1 MIKYLP
7 VLLLCCCLAACSSK
21 TDQDAVKGYS
31 ENPTMTRDDSIA
43 MLPLGEQMAIRKQ
56 DALASGIEVDSI
68 ILDHVFGMSRRQVI
82 RHKNKLH
89 RDKRIYPVYKTKSTR
104 AFVYDLNLKSS
115 GRLRTY
121 FDTFYFN
128 DELYLMECLPKIP
141 KDQTPETIWEE
152 AIDLFS
158 LKYGD
163 PAFYLP
169 NETDEAPGGMAIWY
183 QGNLRL
189 EIDYD
194 EDITRIS
201 YIDMIRENLKLQEI

>member
-7 VLLLCCCLAACSSK
+7 IILLCCVLAACSSK
-21 TDQDAVKGYS
+21 SDQGAVKGYT

-43 MLPLGEQMAIRKQ
+43 MLPLDEQMDIRKQ
-56 DALASGIEVDSI
+56 DALSSGEVVDSI
-68 ILDHVFGMSRRQVI
+68 ILDHVFGMSRRDVI

-115 GRLRTY
+115 GRMRTY
-121 FDTFYFN
+121 FDTYYFN

-141 KDQTPETIWEE
+141 KDKTAEEIWDET
-152 AIDLFS
+152 IDLFS

-163 PAFYLP
+163 PAFY
-169 NETDEAPGGMAIWY
+169 
-183 QGNLRL
+183 
-189 EIDYD
+189 
-194 EDITRIS
+194 
-201 YIDMIRENLKLQEI
+201 